1 MKELSILI
9 PTYNDECYTLVS
21 NLQQQAASL
30 DISYEIIVADDGS
43 SDATVISRNRPI
55 NQLPCC
61 KFIER
66 KQNSGRAS
74 IRNFLAQQAQYAWL
88 LFIDSDMTMC
98 REDYV
103 KQYVMTDAQV
113 ACGGV
118 TIGRV
123 TKDNLRAIYEQSKE
137 QEHTFEKRQQSP
149 YQDFHT
155 ANFLIQRDIMLQYPF
170 DERFRYYGY
179 EDVLLGKL
187 LKEHHIE
194 IKHLDNPLSFE
205 VFETNEDFISKTEE
219 GLRTLHKFREE
230 LKDYSRLLDFVNQH
244 QVLATMIRWWHRLAA
259 KWERRQLSGNTP
271 SLTLFNLYRLGYYLQ
286 L

>member
-1 MKELSILI
+1 MI

-103 KQYVMTDAQV
+103 KQYVMADAQV

-187 LKEHHIE
+187 LKEQHIE

>member
-103 KQYVMTDAQV
+103 KQYVMADAQV
-113 ACGGV
+113 ACGG
-118 TIGRV
+118 
-123 TKDNLRAIYEQSKE
+123 
-137 QEHTFEKRQQSP
+137 
-149 YQDFHT
+149 
-155 ANFLIQRDIMLQYPF
+155 
-170 DERFRYYGY
+170 
-179 EDVLLGKL
+179 LLL
-187 LKEHHIE
+187 
-194 IKHLDNPLSFE
+194 
-205 VFETNEDFISKTEE
+205 EE
-219 GLRTLHKFREE
+219 
-230 LKDYSRLLDFVNQH
+230 
-244 QVLATMIRWWHRLAA
+244 
-259 KWERRQLSGNTP
+259 
-271 SLTLFNLYRLGYYLQ
+271 
-286 L
+286 